1 MTSHTD
7 VPAHIGPVE
16 FSEFSTWLAVRC
28 PTDLEPIVQRAGG
41 IWEPGSRR
49 WLVER
54 RRVGPL
60 VRNLRRATDPLFRHA
75 GLDLD
80 EEGRAA

>member
-1 MTSHTD
+1 MTVSL
-7 VPAHIGPVE
+7 PARVGSAE
-16 FSEFSTWLAVRC
+16 FSEFCGMVAVRC
-28 PTDLEPIVQRAGG
+28 PRELAALIRHAGG